1 MVAETG
7 QSVVGDLVISQVFGL
22 ELEQLNIGH
31 LVLQCHIASTL
42 ICLRELIAV
51 LPLNI
56 HVHVHVDIHIYI
68 DIGVSVVRVC
78 Y

>member
-42 ICLRELIAV
+42 ICLCELIAL
-51 LPLNI
+51 LPLN
-56 HVHVHVDIHIYI
+56 HVHVDVHIYI
-68 DIGVSVVRVC
+68 DIGVSIVRVC